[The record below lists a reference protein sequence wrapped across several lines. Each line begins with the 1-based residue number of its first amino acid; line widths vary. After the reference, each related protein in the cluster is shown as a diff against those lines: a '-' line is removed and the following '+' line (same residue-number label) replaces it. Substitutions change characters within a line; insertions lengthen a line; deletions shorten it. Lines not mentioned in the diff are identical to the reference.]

1 MWMTQRTVN
10 RFWSATVPFGNAD
23 RNKSAV
29 IARRQMEQGEKAS
42 PLRSKLRLAFPAY
55 SQMRRIPYIRFLDGH
70 PWLTPYAWCYRLI
83 YNTRHRKDFMVRTA
97 RGLDSDD
104 AYAAAKEELEFF
116 KEMGL
121 L

>member
-1 MWMTQRTVN
+1 MPAAKWSKARKQAPCAASCVW
-10 RFWSATVPFGNAD
+10 RFRHTAKCA
-23 RNKSAV
+23 
-29 IARRQMEQGEKAS
+29 
-42 PLRSKLRLAFPAY
+42 AY
-55 SQMRRIPYIRFLDGH
+55 PIFDFLDGH

-83 YNTRHRKDFMVRTA
+83 YNTLHCKDFMVRTA

>member
-1 MWMTQRTVN
+1 
-10 RFWSATVPFGNAD
+10 
-23 RNKSAV
+23 
-29 IARRQMEQGEKAS
+29 MEQGEKAS

-55 SQMRRIPYIRFLDGH
+55 SQMRHIPYIRFLDGH

>member
-1 MWMTQRTVN
+1 MLFR
-10 RFWSATVPFGNAD
+10 
-23 RNKSAV
+23 
-29 IARRQMEQGEKAS
+29 S
-42 PLRSKLRLAFPAY
+42 PC
-55 SQMRRIPYIRFLDGH
+55 D
-70 PWLTPYAWCYRLI
+70 AWCYRLI

>member
-10 RFWSATVPFGNAD
+10 RFWSATVPLVTRTGT
-23 RNKSAV
+23 
-29 IARRQMEQGEKAS
+29 KAS